1 MYTLFHI
8 DLTGPMLGQL
18 NDAIHSKVASKWY
31 DLGVKLLGN
40 TYEIDIIKYNYPN
53 NAEACCTEMFKV
65 WLQRDANA
73 SWSNLVSALR
83 APSMGLHVFAKE
95 LNEKF
100 TNRAGKSL

>member
-1 MYTLFHI
+1 
-8 DLTGPMLGQL
+8 MLGQL